1 MAKKVVDFDANG
13 KPPISFS
20 LNVIA
25 TDLPMAD
32 KKNFKM
38 KIEMD
43 FAPKIPDGQK
53 KEAPNFN
60 GTVVHE
66 ILNFISDSLIKKV
79 IEFIYYDRTNDDLV
93 KESNKKLTRRKLSKK
108 QLEDQKMQLPPSF
121 KPAMDIYEERLE
133 KKKKLRPGSLSYAN
147 YKEDVIEGYVEKYFN
162 NKNRKIWDKERNVS
176 RVAYTILSVPTM
188 SVESRTPV
196 NGDKKLPR

>member
-1 MAKKVVDFDANG
+1 MAKEDFYVGD
-13 KPPISFS
+13 KPPISFT

-25 TDLPMAD
+25 TDLPMED
-32 KKNFKM
+32 KNFKI

-43 FAPKIPDGQK
+43 FVPKIIDKQK

-60 GTVVHE
+60 GTLVHS
-66 ILNFISDSLIKKV
+66 ILNFISNKLIKKV

-93 KESNKKLTRRKLSKK
+93 RENNKKLSRKKLPKK
-108 QLEDQKMQLPPSF
+108 RLEDERMQLPYNF
-121 KPAMDIYEERLE
+121 KTAMDIYGERLD
-133 KKKKLRPGSLSYAN
+133 KKKKLNSRSLSYAN
-147 YKEDVIEGYVEKYFN
+147 YKEDIIEGYVEKYFSN
-162 NKNRKIWDKERNVS
+162 GNRKIWDKERNVS
-176 RVAYTILSVPTM
+176 RVAYTILSAPTM

>member
-1 MAKKVVDFDANG
+1 MAKDFYVGD
-13 KPPISFS
+13 KPPISFT

-25 TDLPMAD
+25 TDLPMED
-32 KKNFKM
+32 KNNFKM

-60 GTVVHE
+60 GTAVHE
-66 ILNFISDSLIKKV
+66 ILNFVSNKLIKKV
-79 IEFIYYDRTNDDLV
+79 IEFVYYDRTNDDLV
-93 KESNKKLTRRKLSKK
+93 KENNKKLTRKKLSKK
-108 QLEDQKMQLPPSF
+108 KLEEQKMQLPTSF
-121 KPAMDIYEERLE
+121 KPAMGIYEERLD
-133 KKKKLRPGSLSYAN
+133 KKKKLRSASLAYAN
-147 YKEDVIEGYVEKYFN
+147 YKEDIIEGYVEKYFN

-176 RVAYTILSVPTM
+176 RVSYTILSAPTM